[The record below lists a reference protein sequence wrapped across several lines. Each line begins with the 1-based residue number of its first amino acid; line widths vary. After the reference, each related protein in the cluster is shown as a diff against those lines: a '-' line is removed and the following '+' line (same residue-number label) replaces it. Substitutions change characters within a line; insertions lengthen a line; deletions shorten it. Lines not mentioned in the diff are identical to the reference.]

1 MGFYF
6 NGKDT
11 REVVSHNFN
20 SIRKLFGLSSQ
31 RLSELM
37 EPFAQIPYQ
46 KVRRL
51 AAGERDI
58 TAEELNALYELLA
71 VPPTTFTFPWSL
83 QDTQSS
89 KIRALL
95 GEAQL
100 SPNPIFDHLGTPLY
114 PYKISGKE
122 NWLPAQLVGE
132 TLTNSAC
139 LFELDREKR
148 IGKPEY
154 MKDMLAAKLQ
164 TKIQDYVRS
173 IFPTEQYEKAFET
186 LYSHYQASAD
196 GSLTINNVSQFLECL
211 NHALLEYMRKEATL
225 NFYSQLE
232 KNTQNSLFLRCY
244 YEQSL
249 SRAYSYWTH
258 DDSETLFQL
267 VNYVGHSN
275 LDITMRI
282 DASISTLNPAP
293 SQITLI
299 AKERSTEHV
308 IGSATTPFNYGKWFT
323 CTKPTEIKMSGIVE
337 KNTPLGT
344 NTVTIWEGDLWEELY
359 GKRPEYGEKISLRRF
374 PYLYPIFNNPNGN
387 ATTHTPY
394 RVNL

>member
-11 REVVSHNFN
+11 REVVSRNFN

-31 RLSELM
+31 GLAGLM
-37 EPFAQIPYQ
+37 KPLTQIPYQ

-58 TAEELNALYELLA
+58 TAEELNVLYELLA

-83 QDTQSS
+83 QDKKSS
-89 KIRALL
+89 KISILL
-95 GEAQL
+95 HEMRL

-114 PYKISGKE
+114 PYEISGKE

-132 TLTNSAC
+132 ALTNSSC
-139 LFELDREKR
+139 LFELDRER
-148 IGKPEY
+148 QLGRPEY
-154 MKDMLAAKLQ
+154 MKNAFASKLQ
-164 TKIQDYVRS
+164 TKIQEYTES
-173 IFPTEQYEKAFET
+173 LFPTEQYEKAFKT
-186 LYSHYQASAD
+186 LYSHYQANTD
-196 GSLTINNVSQFLECL
+196 GTLTLDNALQFLECL
-211 NHALLEYMRKEATL
+211 SHTLLEYMRKEATL

-232 KNTQNSLFLRCY
+232 KSTQDSLFSRCY
-244 YEQSL
+244 YDQAF
-249 SRAYSYWTH
+249 SRAYLHWTH

-282 DASISTLNPAP
+282 DASISMMDSTP

-299 AKERSTEHV
+299 AKERNADHI
-308 IGSATTPFNYGKWFT
+308 IGSVTTTFNYEKWFT
-323 CTKPTEIKMSGIVE
+323 CTKPTEIKMSGIIG
-337 KNTPLGT
+337 KSAPLDANTI
-344 NTVTIWEGDLWEELY
+344 TIREGNLWKELY
-359 GKRPEYGEKISLRRF
+359 GEKPRYGERLTLRRF
-374 PYLYPIFNNPNGN
+374 PYLYPTFID
-387 ATTHTPY
+387 
-394 RVNL
+394 

>member
-11 REVVSHNFN
+11 REVVSRNFN

-71 VPPTTFTFPWSL
+71 VPPTTFTFPWAL

-132 TLTNSAC
+132 TLTDSVC
-139 LFELDREKR
+139 LFELDRERR

-154 MKDMLAAKLQ
+154 MKDVLAAKLQ
-164 TKIQDYVRS
+164 TKTQEYVRS

-186 LYSHYQASAD
+186 LYGHYQANAD
-196 GSLTINNVSQFLECL
+196 GSLTLNNVSQFLECL
-211 NHALLEYMRKEATL
+211 SHALLEYMRKEATL
-225 NFYSQLE
+225 SFYSQLE

-249 SRAYSYWTH
+249 SRAS
-258 DDSETLFQL
+258 S
-267 VNYVGHSN
+267 
-275 LDITMRI
+275 
-282 DASISTLNPAP
+282 
-293 SQITLI
+293 
-299 AKERSTEHV
+299 
-308 IGSATTPFNYGKWFT
+308 
-323 CTKPTEIKMSGIVE
+323 
-337 KNTPLGT
+337 
-344 NTVTIWEGDLWEELY
+344 
-359 GKRPEYGEKISLRRF
+359 
-374 PYLYPIFNNPNGN
+374 
-387 ATTHTPY
+387 
-394 RVNL
+394 